1 MDINLKIKML
11 FLIFLTF
18 LPQSWSFSNSSSTN
32 QYVNQP
38 QRTRHNNNKIH
49 PSSNENN
56 FLLVDYLPD
65 GEMERRISYNGIT
78 AIQTSVGNSR

>member
-1 MDINLKIKML
+1 MNLNTKML

-18 LPQSWSFSNSSSTN
+18 LPQSWSFSNNSSSN
-32 QYVNQP
+32 QYINQ
-38 QRTRHNNNKIH
+38 QRTRHTNSKIH
-49 PSSNENN
+49 RSSDEN

>member
-1 MDINLKIKML
+1 MNLNTKML
-11 FLIFLTF
+11 FLIFLIF
-18 LPQSWSFSNSSSTN
+18 LPKSWSFSNNSSSN
-32 QYVNQP
+32 QYISQ
-38 QRTRHNNNKIH
+38 QRTRHTNSKIH
-49 PSSNENN
+49 RSLDEN